1 MNKDKAGC
9 LAQVEP
15 FDLLPEQEIRKAAQA
30 LSEISYPRDRILFI
44 QNKTILDGVHIVFR
58 GRLEK
63 YILAHE
69 SKSLS
74 EVLEKQSVYGG
85 LSILFNRSISIRT
98 VKTLEQCTLY
108 FLPREHFLDLC
119 SRYPEFIQYFTAQFC
134 RQMHKRSFMTY
145 VTRSADV
152 EESSGS
158 PGFLNLSL
166 QDIFSREF
174 ASCSEDTTIQDAAR
188 IMSEKKRSSIVV
200 FDKQRRSVGLLT
212 DNDLRQKVV
221 SRNYPVQKPVID
233 IASRPLITQTP
244 HAQVFEAVMQMM
256 KHNIKHLVITDES
269 SNVQGIATE
278 RDLLL
283 AQGKSPVYLMREI
296 QLAGTIH
303 ELEARCRQLPGLIKS
318 LLDSGAR
325 AGHLNR
331 IIAEVSDAVLNR
343 IAGFALREV
352 GEPPVP
358 FVFMIMGSEGRKEQT
373 LKTDQDNAIIYED
386 VDSARH
392 EEVKDYFLQLG
403 DIICTWLDQVGY
415 SFCEFDVMAQNPKWC
430 QPMSIWKKYFW
441 EWIHNAEPEDLLHSS
456 IFFDFRTGYGDG
468 RLVNELRKYLFQTL
482 GDWRGFFRH
491 LAENALRFKPPLD
504 IFGNLALKN
513 AKDKKGFLD
522 IKKPMQLL
530 VDFARVY
537 ALRHGIAE
545 TNTLD
550 RMERLVHL
558 EVLDRRDYDELAH
571 AYSFMMLV
579 RLSHQAIMLVKEERE
594 PDNLIMPR
602 ELTYINRQGLK
613 EAFKRIR
620 TAQSK
625 MRMDLT
631 HDIGIT

>member
-1 MNKDKAGC
+1 MNKDRTGF
-9 LAQVEP
+9 LAAVEP
-15 FDLLPEQEIRKAAQA
+15 FDLLPEQEVEKTAQN
-30 LSEISYPRDRILFI
+30 LTESSYPADKVLFV
-44 QNKTILDGVHIVFR
+44 QNKTILNSVYIVVK

-63 YILAHE
+63 YIKDHE
-69 SKSLS
+69 SKKLS
-74 EVLEKQSVYGG
+74 EILEKQSVYGG
-85 LSILFNRSISIRT
+85 LSILFNRSISIRS
-98 VKTLEQCTLY
+98 VKTLEHSILY
-108 FLPREHFLDLC
+108 SLPREDFLEHC

-134 RQMHKRSFMTY
+134 RHMHKRSYMTY
-145 VTRSADV
+145 ITRSART
-152 EESSGS
+152 EEPSGS

-166 QDIFSREF
+166 QDLFSREF
-174 ASCSEDTTIQDAAR
+174 ASCSEDTSIQDAAR
-188 IMSEKKRSSIVV
+188 IMTEKKRSSIVLV
-200 FDKQRRSVGLLT
+200 NKKKQSIALLT

-233 IASRPLITQTP
+233 IASRPLITQTS
-244 HAQVFEAVMQMM
+244 HAQVFEAIVQMM

-269 SNVQGIATE
+269 GNVMGIATE

-296 QLAGTIH
+296 QSAATIH
-303 ELEARCRQLPGLIKS
+303 ELEIRCRQLPELIKS
-318 LLDSGAR
+318 LMDIGAR

-331 IIAEVSDAVLNR
+331 IITEVSDAVLKK
-343 IAGFALREV
+343 IAGFALKEM
-352 GEPPVP
+352 GKPPVP

-373 LKTDQDNAIIYED
+373 LKTDQDNAIVYQD
-386 VDSARH
+386 VNSPR
-392 EEVKDYFLQLG
+392 EKEVQDYFLQLG
-403 DIICTWLDQVGY
+403 DIICTWLDQAGY
-415 SFCEFDVMAQNPKWC
+415 SFCEFDIMAQNPKWC

-441 EWIHNAEPEDLLHSS
+441 DWIHNAEPEDLLHSS
-456 IFFDFRTGYGDG
+456 IFFDFRAGYGDE
-468 RLVNELRKYLFQTL
+468 RLVNELRDYLFQTL
-482 GDWRGFFRH
+482 GDWQGFFRH

-513 AKDKKGFLD
+513 GKDKKGFLD

-545 TNTLD
+545 TNTLH
-550 RMERLVHL
+550 RMEKLVQLRL
-558 EVLDRRDYDELAH
+558 LDRRDYDELAH
-571 AYSFMMLV
+571 AYGYMMLV
-579 RLSHQAIMLVKEERE
+579 RLWHQAVMLEEDRE
-594 PDNLIMPR
+594 PDNLILPR

>member
-9 LAQVEP
+9 LAEVEP
-15 FDLLPEQEIRKAAQA
+15 FDLLPEQEIRKTSQS
-30 LSEISYPRDRILFI
+30 LTETSYPSDRILFV
-44 QNKTILDGVHIVFR
+44 QNKTILGGVHIVIR

-69 SKSLS
+69 RKSLS
-74 EVLEKQSVYGG
+74 EVLEKHSIYGG

-98 VKTLEQCTLY
+98 VKTLDQCTLY

-134 RQMHKRSFMTY
+134 QQMHKRSYMTY
-145 VTRSADV
+145 ITRSAGMEV
-152 EESSGS
+152 STGS

-174 ASCSEDTTIQDAAR
+174 ASCSEDTSIQDAAR

-200 FDKQRRSVGLLT
+200 VDKQRQSVGLLT

-221 SRNYPVQKPVID
+221 SRNFPVQQPVID
-233 IASRPLITQTP
+233 VASRPLITQTP
-244 HAQVFEAVMQMM
+244 HVQVFEAVMQMM
-256 KHNIKHLVITDES
+256 KHNIKHLVIVDES
-269 SNVQGIATE
+269 GNVKGIATE

-283 AQGKSPVYLMREI
+283 AQGQSPVYLMREI
-296 QLAGTIH
+296 QSASTLH
-303 ELEARCRQLPGLIKS
+303 ELEARSRQLPGLIKS
-318 LLDSGAR
+318 LLDSGAK
-325 AGHLNR
+325 AVHLNR
-331 IIAEVSDAVLNR
+331 IITEVSDAVLKK
-343 IAGFALREV
+343 IAGFALKEM

-358 FVFMIMGSEGRKEQT
+358 FAFMIMGSEGRKEQT
-373 LKTDQDNAIIYED
+373 LKTDQDNAILYED

-392 EEVKDYFLQLG
+392 EEVQNFFLQLG
-403 DIICTWLDQVGY
+403 DIICTWLDQTGY
-415 SFCEFDVMAQNPKWC
+415 SFCEFDIMAQNPKWC

-441 EWIHNAEPEDLLHSS
+441 DWIHYAEPEDLLHSS
-456 IFFDFRTGYGDG
+456 IFFDFRAGYGDG
-468 RLVNELRKYLFQTL
+468 RLVNELRNYLFQTL
-482 GDWRGFFRH
+482 GDWQGFFRH

-504 IFGNLALKN
+504 IFGSLALKN
-513 AKDKKGFLD
+513 GKDKKGFLD

-558 EVLDRRDYDELAH
+558 KVLDRRDYDELVH

-579 RLSHQAIMLVKEERE
+579 RLSHQAAMLVEEERE
-594 PDNLIMPR
+594 PDNLILPR
-602 ELTYINRQGLK
+602 EMTYINRQGLK